1 MDLEREEWQ
10 PLLEK
15 DAEIASIDDVEIG
28 EEEAAEFPAELIH
41 DTQESYT
48 EEQRQTLYQKIMGMN
63 PREKLRLA
71 FFANREGRNILIHD
85 PKKMI
90 ALAVLRNRK
99 LNDTEIVQYAQ
110 KRELCEDVIWAIA
123 KEPKWAKSYQ
133 IKLALASNP
142 KTMVTT
148 AINFLSHL
156 YERDLKGLARD
167 VSVSGVLR
175 RKAQEL
181 LRARHKK

>member
-1 MDLEREEWQ
+1 MDLEKEEWQ

-15 DAEIASIDDVEIG
+15 DLEVASLDEVEIR
-28 EEEAAEFPAELIH
+28 EEDAGDLPAELIYEV
-41 DTQESYT
+41 QESYT
-48 EEQRQTLYQKIMGMN
+48 EEQRQTMYQKIMGMT

-99 LNDTEIVQYAQ
+99 LNETEIVQYAQ

-123 KEPKWAKSYQ
+123 KDPKWAKSYQ
-133 IKLALASNP
+133 VKLALASNP
-142 KTMVTT
+142 KTMITT
-148 AINFLSHL
+148 AINFLPHL

-167 VSVSGVLR
+167 VSISGVLR

-181 LRARHKK
+181 LRARHGK